1 MRYDNAELLRQLAA
15 EYVLGTLHGAA
26 RRRFETLLETDEEA
40 RFQRDFWEQRL
51 SEFGQVL
58 SPVAP
63 PLDVRAELLR
73 RAAPPV
79 MNATSDPVRLP
90 VARRRRKR
98 SVWAYA
104 AGFATAASLALA
116 FLLGQHY
123 SDTDV
128 AKPNVGRSPVATTM
142 AAGPSEPGEAWPIY
156 AAEVRIPGSAK
167 GWLLSLTPDHE
178 HLIAVASDDFFQS
191 GRQQLQLW
199 CLVPDSDPVAIGVL
213 PSEKDAS
220 VTFQIPA
227 EVRGRDQVTF
237 AITLEP
243 IERATDNESRRPVG
257 PVLNQTRN
265 LVDAI

>member
-26 RRRFETLLETDEEA
+26 RRRFEKLLETDEEA

-73 RAAPPV
+73 RIAPTVASVPE
-79 MNATSDPVRLP
+79 PLRLP
-90 VARRRRKR
+90 AVRRRRAR

-123 SDTDV
+123 SDADV
-128 AKPNVGRSPVATTM
+128 SRPQMGRSPVATTT
-142 AAGPSEPGEAWPIY
+142 AAGPSEPGDAWPIY

-199 CLVPDSDPVAIGVL
+199 CLVPDTDPVAIGVL

-243 IERATDNESRRPVG
+243 IERAAARASRRPVG

>member
-26 RRRFETLLETDEEA
+26 RRRFEKLLQTDDEA

-73 RAAPPV
+73 RVSPPV
-79 MNATSDPVRLP
+79 ANTTPDPVRLP
-90 VARRRRKR
+90 AMRRRRTR
-98 SVWAYA
+98 IVWTYA

-123 SDTDV
+123 PDAHVT
-128 AKPNVGRSPVATTM
+128 KPHVGRSPVAMPVAT
-142 AAGPSEPGEAWPIY
+142 GPSEPGDAWPIY

-199 CLVPDSDPVAIGVL
+199 CLVPDADPVAIGVL

-243 IERATDNESRRPVG
+243 IERAAESESRRPVG
-257 PVLNQTRN
+257 PVLNETRN

>member
-1 MRYDNAELLRQLAA
+1 MRYENAELVRQLAA
-15 EYVLGTLHGAA
+15 EYVIGTLRGAA
-26 RRRFETLLETDEEA
+26 RRRFEKLLETDPEA

-51 SEFGQVL
+51 GEFGQAL

-63 PLDVRAELLR
+63 PVDVRTELLR
-73 RAAPPV
+73 RIAPPIAIV
-79 MNATSDPVRLP
+79 APDPVRLP
-90 VARRRRKR
+90 AGHRRRRR
-98 SVWAYA
+98 SLWAYA

-123 SDTDV
+123 PDS
-128 AKPNVGRSPVATTM
+128 AEPLAGRNPVATTL
-142 AAGPSEPGEAWPIY
+142 AAAPADAGEAWPIY
-156 AAEVRIPGSAK
+156 AAEVRIPGSVK
-167 GWLLSLTPDHE
+167 GWLLSLTPDHR

-199 CLVPDSDPVAIGVL
+199 CLVPNADPVAIGVL

-220 VTFQIPA
+220 VTFAIPA
-227 EVRGRDQVTF
+227 EVRGRDQVSF

-243 IERATDNESRRPVG
+243 TERAAERDPRRPVG
-257 PVLNQTRN
+257 PVLNETRN